1 MYRPEGRAATAPTL
15 SALLQAEQASY
26 EPDEALLR
34 GNEAVVE
41 HREPRRQLA
50 TPRRVPG
57 MPSCSRLT
65 SARITEG
72 TWLHTGEQYRIV
84 DSWRT
89 RATAH
94 RDLEALWTG
103 ETRFMLKY
111 QDNAT
116 APHLFI

>member
-15 SALLQAEQASY
+15 SAILQAEQADY
-26 EPDEALLR
+26 EPYEALLG

-41 HREPRRQLA
+41 HREPRRQLT

-72 TWLHTGEQYRIV
+72 TWLHTGEQFRIV

-89 RATAH
+89 RTTAH

-103 ETRFMLKY
+103 KTRFVLKC

-116 APHLFI
+116 APHEFI